1 MVEITF
7 NTFIEA
13 IESKGFVTYKQIG
26 NMLDYPPEFVDRL
39 FYEVDEKFKENGLPP
54 LTTVMVNSEDF
65 QVGAGYFREHYP
77 NVKDKEKTW
86 ITNLNKLYS
95 NTEKVR
101 DLLK

>member
-65 QVGAGYFREHYP
+65 QVGAGYFSEHYP